1 MSEAYKSLI
10 DAYIETLLWSST
22 DDDGTPIDRKYGIR
36 HINTDDRDKIESDI
50 KKFESL
56 VDASVIGTFEN
67 INDLTGN
74 DYSRIM
80 HDFVLT
86 CNGHGA
92 GFWDGD
98 YDVNILDDSN
108 NILCNIGDKLTELCK
123 QFNTVDM
130 YIGDDGNLYMWDS

>member
-36 HINTDDRDKIESDI
+36 HVNTDDRDKIESDI

-86 CNGHGA
+86 RNGCGA

-123 QFNTVDM
+123 HFNTVDV
-130 YIGDDGNLYMWDS
+130 YIGDDGNLCMWDS